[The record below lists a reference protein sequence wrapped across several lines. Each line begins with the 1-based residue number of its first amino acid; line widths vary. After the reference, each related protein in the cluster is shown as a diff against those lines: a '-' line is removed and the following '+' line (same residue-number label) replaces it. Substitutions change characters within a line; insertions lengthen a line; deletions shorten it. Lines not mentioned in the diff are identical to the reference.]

1 MQVAAKHDF
10 TAKLRQASLMP
21 VVIDYVRWQRA
32 VRATRLTGAET
43 PEMPALRLVSLNL
56 DLTTACNFRCSHCVD
71 WDNLNTGI
79 HYDESDLFASLEG
92 LIEQGLRSVILIG
105 GGEPTIHRTFE
116 EVVRFLKARGM
127 QVGIVTNGARGDV
140 LERIAPVLGRGD
152 WIRLSLD
159 SGRPET
165 FIKMHAPRSRAVSLE
180 GICAW
185 VPKIRRA
192 NPDIQ
197 VGFSYIIVWDG
208 SQRVEGVDITSN
220 IDEIVEA
227 AKLAKAHDFTYI
239 SYKPFLTRFADG
251 AEAID
256 LKVMTDREGRKE
268 EVMARIVRAVEEAK
282 GLETDSFKVLESTNL
297 KVLMAGNWREYT
309 NQPKTCHVMA
319 FRQVLSP
326 LGVFHCPGK
335 RGSKQARVANNK
347 AFMPAHQEETRHA
360 VAAMLETFD
369 ASVECREVTCLY
381 NAANWWL
388 DGLVTGSDDLDELAL
403 PDLGDYYL

>member
-1 MQVAAKHDF
+1 MQVAPKHDF
-10 TAKLRQASLMP
+10 TAKLRQASLMRA
-21 VVIDYVRWQRA
+21 VIDYIRWQRA
-32 VRATRLTGAET
+32 VHAAHLAGTEA
-43 PEMPALRLVSLNL
+43 PKMPALRLVSLNL
-56 DLTTACNFRCSHCVD
+56 DLTTACNFRCNHCVD

-79 HYDESDLFASLEG
+79 HYDESELFASLEG

-105 GGEPTIHRTFE
+105 GGEPTIHRKFE
-116 EVVRFLKARGM
+116 EVVRFLKAHGM

-140 LERIAPVLGRGD
+140 LERVAPALGQGD

-159 SGRPET
+159 SGRAET
-165 FIKMHAPRSRAVSLE
+165 FIKMHAPRSKTVTLE

-220 IDEIVEA
+220 INEIVEA
-227 AKLAKAHDFTYI
+227 AKLAKAHDFSYI

-256 LKVMTDREGRKE
+256 LKVMTDRE
-268 EVMARIVRAVEEAK
+268 EVMARIVRAIEEAK
-282 GLETDSFKVLESTNL
+282 TLETKGFKVLESTNL
-297 KVLMAGNWREYT
+297 RVLFAGNWREYT

-326 LGVFHCPGK
+326 LGVFHCPAK
-335 RGSKQARVANNK
+335 RGSKQARVGNNK
-347 AFMPAHQEETRHA
+347 AFTPSHREKTQDA

-381 NAANWWL
+381 NGANWWL
-388 DGLVTGSDDLDELAL
+388 DGLVNGSDDLDELAL
-403 PDLGDYYL
+403 PDRGDYYL